1 MPEVLARKAL
11 VRAAATWDKH
21 RLSAIIWI
29 TDRAWG
35 TSFRRQEE
43 CVMSTNIANVGI
55 LGATGYTGAELLRLL
70 QSHRSA
76 RVTCMTSERFAGQG
90 IEQVFPHLIGRDLP
104 TLRKIGEDDLGKLDV
119 VFGCLPHGTTQE
131 VIGNLPKGPKIVDLS
146 ADFRLRDPAL
156 YERTYGKPHQAVER
170 QKTAVYG
177 LTEHARSA
185 IKETDLVANPGC
197 YPTTAQLPLIPLIKA
212 GLVQN
217 DQIIIDA
224 KSGVTGAGR
233 APREGSLFTEVS
245 EGLHAYG
252 ISSHRHT
259 PEIEQSL
266 AEAAGEPLA
275 VTFTPHLI
283 PMNRGILATIYVK
296 LKGAVTPEDL
306 QHALERAYQAE
317 PFVRVLPFKGLPAT
331 RHVRGTNH
339 CHVAVHPGRRPGQ
352 AILISVTDNLVK
364 GASGQAL
371 QNMNVML
378 DLPETEGLDQ
388 APLFP

>member
-1 MPEVLARKAL
+1 
-11 VRAAATWDKH
+11 
-21 RLSAIIWI
+21 
-29 TDRAWG
+29 
-35 TSFRRQEE
+35 
-43 CVMSTNIANVGI
+43 MSMNTAHVGI

-76 RVTCMTSERFAGQG
+76 RVVCMTSERFAGQN
-90 IEQVFPHLIGRDLP
+90 IDQVFPHLTGRDLP
-104 TLRKIGEDDLGKLDV
+104 TLSKIGEDDLSKLDA

-131 VIGNLPKGPKIVDLS
+131 VIGALPKGPKIVDLS
-146 ADFRLRDPAL
+146 ADFRLHDIAM

-170 QKTAVYG
+170 QKTAAYG
-177 LTEHARSA
+177 LTEHARPA

-197 YPTTAQLPLIPLIKA
+197 YPTTAQLPLLPLIKA
-212 GLVQN
+212 GLIQN

-233 APREGSLFTEVS
+233 APKEGSLHTEVS

-252 ISSHRHT
+252 VNSHRHT
-259 PEIEQSL
+259 PEIEQGLS
-266 AEAAGEPLA
+266 EAAGEPVA

-296 LKGAVTPEDL
+296 LLGDAEPEDL
-306 QHALERAYQAE
+306 QEALERCYGEE
-317 PFVRVLPFKGLPAT
+317 PFVSVLPFKGLPAT
-331 RHVRGTNH
+331 RDVRGTNL
-339 CHVAVHPGRRPGQ
+339 CHIAVHPGRLPGQ
-352 AILISVTDNLVK
+352 AILLSVTDNLVK

-378 DLPETEGLDQ
+378 GLAETEGLEQ